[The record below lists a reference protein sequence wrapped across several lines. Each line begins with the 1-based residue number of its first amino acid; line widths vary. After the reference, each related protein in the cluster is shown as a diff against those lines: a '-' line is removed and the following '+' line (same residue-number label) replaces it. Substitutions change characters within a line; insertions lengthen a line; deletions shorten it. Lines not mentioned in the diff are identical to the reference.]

1 MEGITMKGSKA
12 TKKRK
17 PAHHTQWA
25 AQFAV
30 ASELCKRDYQVALT
44 MGNHP
49 KADLMAISP
58 KGVAFT
64 VDVKGLRSKNTWLVR
79 RKPKTDKLFYV
90 LACVPK
96 GQPNQFFV
104 MSQAT
109 TNDLIRGD
117 TAMSDI
123 LWKTC
128 LPHLDKWEALP
139 A

>member
-1 MEGITMKGSKA
+1 MEGRKV

-17 PAHHTQWA
+17 PTHHAQWA

-64 VDVKGLRSKNTWLVR
+64 VDVKGLRSKNTWFVR
-79 RKPKTDKLFYV
+79 RKPRTDKLFYV
-90 LACVPK
+90 LACVPA
-96 GQPNQFFV
+96 GQANQFFV
-104 MSQAT
+104 MSQSTA
-109 TNDLIRGD
+109 NELIRGD
-117 TAMSDI
+117 SQTSDI
-123 LWKTC
+123 PWKDC
-128 LPHLDKWEALP
+128 LPHLDNWDALP

>member
-1 MEGITMKGSKA
+1 MEGIAMKQGKVA
-12 TKKRK
+12 KKKK
-17 PAHHTQWA
+17 PTHHAQWA

-30 ASELCKRDYQVALT
+30 ASELCKREYQVALT

-64 VDVKGLRSKNTWLVR
+64 IDVKGLQKKNTWFVR
-79 RKPKTDKLFYV
+79 RKAKTKNLFYV
-90 LACVPK
+90 LACVPP
-96 GQPNQFFV
+96 GEPNQFFI

-109 TNDLIRGD
+109 ANELIRGD
-117 TAMSDI
+117 SSSSDI
-123 LWKTC
+123 LWNASV
-128 LPHLDKWEALP
+128 PHLDKWSALP